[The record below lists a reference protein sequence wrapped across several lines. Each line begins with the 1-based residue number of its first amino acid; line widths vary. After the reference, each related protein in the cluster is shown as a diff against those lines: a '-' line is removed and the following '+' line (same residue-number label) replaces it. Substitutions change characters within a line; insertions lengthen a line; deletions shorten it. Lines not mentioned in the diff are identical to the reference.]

1 MSDGPRPHFTC
12 LMALGPRSHVGWPS
26 TQGHMSYGPW
36 PQVTIIMALSPK
48 SHIWWPLTPG
58 HISDG
63 PSLHLQLILL
73 LLCVLPH
80 LKQPGLSKY
89 FLLKCEHTINSRI
102 VYEAGQSAIM
112 TRPPAGEVSCQAV
125 VIWHLA
131 ISWKINIKILNKIY
145 GLISPKIKFNIY
157 GSHIYRYF
165 CFLFFLV
172 FHQ

>member
-1 MSDGPRPHFTC
+1 MSDDPRPKVTC
-12 LMALGPRSHVGWPS
+12 LMALGPKSQLLWLLAPS
-26 TQGHMSYGPW
+26 
-36 PQVTIIMALSPK
+36 
-48 SHIWWPLTPG
+48 

-125 VIWHLA
+125 VI
-131 ISWKINIKILNKIY
+131 
-145 GLISPKIKFNIY
+145 
-157 GSHIYRYF
+157 
-165 CFLFFLV
+165 
-172 FHQ
+172 